1 MKNII
6 YFIYSN
12 VYLFKSMFLAI
23 SAPSIKYFYIKVSHF
38 QHLCYVKNLAKDCK
52 HRLEKMIKDEKRR
65 DYMSDKNVMIKV
77 IGKLTD
83 ENRNFLSKVK
93 GKGGYIFKELLY

>member
-1 MKNII
+1 MII
-6 YFIYSN
+6 
-12 VYLFKSMFLAI
+12 
-23 SAPSIKYFYIKVSHF
+23 
-38 QHLCYVKNLAKDCK
+38 
-52 HRLEKMIKDEKRR
+52 DEKRR

>member
-6 YFIYSN
+6 YFIYTN

-23 SAPSIKYFYIKVSHF
+23 SAPSVKYFYIKAPHF
-38 QHLCYVKNLAKDCK
+38 QHLLYVKNLAKNCK
-52 HRLEKMIKDEKRR
+52 YHLEKMIIDEKRR
-65 DYMSDKNVMIKV
+65 DYMSDKDLMIKV

-83 ENRNFLSKVK
+83 ENLNFLSKVK
-93 GKGGYIFKELLY
+93 GKGGYFFKELLY